1 MNQRLTRPF
10 ASDES
15 GTALIIVLVFMVVVG
30 LLLGAFLGKSETV
43 TDSGIALRDRTQ
55 QQYALDAGAERA
67 LQLLRADVADA
78 TTAAPAS
85 KCINAAGGVSDI
97 TAESGGLDVNGHVIR
112 YTCQTLAGST
122 IDPSGGSATNFAIVL
137 TSPTSNALTTQSG
150 QATGQSTTCEN
161 PAGALKIGG
170 SIYIR
175 GDETNSGVTKRVIV
189 CGGDIVRYVGTD
201 PLAPECTSA
210 ELAALTQLVRDPLF
224 LKACTEQT
232 VAQAVPTVVLPT
244 APTVDFAADFAPLT
258 HPLYVD
264 IPAGGDKCRVFYPGL
279 YRSPPKLRTN
289 SHDGNYFVSGLY
301 YFEFSD
307 NDILEIESNT
317 TLVAGDPAKSPT
329 GVGADVTAAGGSTA
343 CDAVHDA
350 SAITAITTLV
360 PTLDLGS
367 YYFASGGAQFVF
379 GKKARLHVSGYLTL
393 NTAPVAANTSFIS
406 VVGVRGA
413 GDPGQDPSST
423 DLSRGYT
430 LWSTNDPIIRNQSAS
445 SSLVINGKVVV
456 PSGDVEI
463 FASNPT
469 DGVIRGGLIA
479 RTLDLGASVQGGG
492 LAISAPAFA
501 ANPAPPPYRTVQV
514 ISEEPSAL
522 GIKQVVEAT
531 ISNYSPFTVDILSWR
546 TS

>member
-1 MNQRLTRPF
+1 MNRRIARRLATE
-10 ASDES
+10 DS
-15 GTALIIVLVFMVVVG
+15 GTTLIIVLVFMVVVG
-30 LLLGAFLGKSETV
+30 LLLGAFLGKAETV
-43 TDSGIALRDRTQ
+43 TSSGIALRDRSQ

-67 LQLLRADVADA
+67 LQLLRSDVADA
-78 TTAAPAS
+78 TTAGPAS

-97 TAESGGLDVNGHVIR
+97 TAESGGLAVNGHLIR

-122 IDPSGGSATNFAIVL
+122 IDPNSGSPTNFAIVL
-137 TSPTSNALTTQSG
+137 TSTSANALTTQSG
-150 QATGQSTTCEN
+150 QATGQSSTCAN
-161 PAGALKIGG
+161 PAGSLKIGG

-175 GDETNSGVTKRVIV
+175 GDETDSGVTKRVIV
-189 CGGDIVRYVGTD
+189 CGGDIVRFAGTN
-201 PLAPECTSA
+201 PLAPECTPA
-210 ELAALTQLVRDPLF
+210 ELAALTRLVRDPLF

-232 VAQAVPTVVLPT
+232 VMQAVPTVVLPT
-244 APTVDFAADFAPLT
+244 APTVDFAADVAPLGR
-258 HPLYVD
+258 PLYVD
-264 IPAGGDKCRVFYPGL
+264 IPSGTDMCRVFYPGL
-279 YRSPPKLRTN
+279 YRTPPDLLTN

-301 YFEFSD
+301 YFEFSG
-307 NDILEIESNT
+307 NDVLHIESNT
-317 TLVAGDPAKSPT
+317 TVVAGDPAKSPS
-329 GVGADVTAAGGSTA
+329 GVGADVRASGGSTT

-350 SAITAITTLV
+350 PAITAITTLV

-367 YYFASGGAQFVF
+367 YYFASGGAEFVF
-379 GKKARLHVSGYLTL
+379 GKRARLEVSGQLTL
-393 NTAPVAANTSFIS
+393 NTAPVAPNTSFIS

-413 GDPGQDPSST
+413 GDPGQDSSAT
-423 DLSRGYT
+423 DLARGYT
-430 LWSTNDPIIRNQSAS
+430 LWASNDPIIENQSAS

-469 DGVIRGGLIA
+469 DGVVRGGLIA

-501 ANPAPPPYRTVQV
+501 GNPAPPPFRTVQV
-514 ISEEPSAL
+514 VSKEPSAP

-546 TS
+546 TT